1 MNYIMKKMITAL
13 SAIGLIGVVSS
24 SVVACDP
31 VGDKAR
37 KEISDHA
44 LDKYLTNTDL
54 GEFEFGMYDPLGNT
68 HPEYEF
74 ADEMVQKIKELNKD
88 NPDVVSEL
96 TTKEVIQKIDSM
108 TFSWGDGKGSIETN
122 NERCVVYCS
131 IGANFDYFM
140 DSPVPEFFYGGS
152 KVMGSFSIEKSCI
165 DSFLSYSFY
174 RGQAVHWE
182 DSNSKTSL

>member
-1 MNYIMKKMITAL
+1 MKKMITAL

-108 TFSWGDGKGSIETN
+108 TFS
-122 NERCVVYCS
+122 
-131 IGANFDYFM
+131 
-140 DSPVPEFFYGGS
+140 
-152 KVMGSFSIEKSCI
+152 
-165 DSFLSYSFY
+165 
-174 RGQAVHWE
+174 
-182 DSNSKTSL
+182 